1 MSFPKHQVTAGAVIY
16 NDQNQIVL
24 IRNPKRGWELPGGHI
39 EEKENIKNALIRE
52 IKEETGL
59 DIEISKF
66 CGISQEVSKS
76 IINTWWT
83 GTVIG
88 GEFCTSIES
97 IEVDYFEKEEA
108 INQIEKEEFKIEI
121 EHVINTELHPFVI
134 IFN

>member
-16 NDQNQIVL
+16 NNQNQIVL

-83 GTVIG
+83 GNVI
-88 GEFCTSIES
+88 EELCTSIES

-108 INQIEKEEFKIEI
+108 INQIEKEEFKKEI